1 MLDLPGRQGWGAGGG
16 QEGWAEPVGLGQRR
30 MATANYWHSQWLPT
44 LGFRPGRST
53 HQLER
58 GQTIRTM
65 QELLGQSDG
74 SLKMFDTDVLN
85 RAPLGAAN
93 PEDLL

>member
-1 MLDLPGRQGWGAGGG
+1 
-16 QEGWAEPVGLGQRR
+16 

-65 QELLGQSDG
+65 QELLGHSNVR
-74 SLKMFDTDVLN
+74 SRMFDTDVLN
-85 RAPLGAAN
+85 RAPLGAAS
-93 PEDLL
+93 PDDLL

>member
-1 MLDLPGRQGWGAGGG
+1 
-16 QEGWAEPVGLGQRR
+16 
-30 MATANYWHSQWLPT
+30 
-44 LGFRPGRST
+44 
-53 HQLER
+53 
-58 GQTIRTM
+58 M